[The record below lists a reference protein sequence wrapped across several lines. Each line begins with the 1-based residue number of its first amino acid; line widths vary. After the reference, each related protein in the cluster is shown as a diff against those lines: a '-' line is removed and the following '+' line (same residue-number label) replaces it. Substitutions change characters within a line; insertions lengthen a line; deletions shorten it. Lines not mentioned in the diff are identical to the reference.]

1 MLKNSGPHCHHQ
13 LVNVS
18 VNVVVLIFPN
28 PRRTDASLVVAVDG
42 DGWRWHRGSRCCL
55 RRSATDKRRDGFFLT
70 VVGVDV
76 DDVGGVGFDATP
88 NFRYLMRLKRGFPP
102 ASSSTTKLIWG
113 GFNLTWNWSSEFF
126 CLLERDLAR
135 IELGLDGL
143 EGSDS
148 NLALYRRPSTPT
160 ATLTWPNHFK
170 NNWSLICQGWSSLA
184 NDHTTWH
191 LANLKSITSLNT
203 GSKNLLKVYQIWL
216 TNTSQEWKKDF
227 QNPEQRHPLSTG

>member
-126 CLLERDLAR
+126 FVVTRLGSNWAR
-135 IELGLDGL
+135 SWRSWRLGLKFRLVLKTINTHCYPNLTQSFQNQLIRDQPGL
-143 EGSDS
+143 E
-148 NLALYRRPSTPT
+148 
-160 ATLTWPNHFK
+160 
-170 NNWSLICQGWSSLA
+170 LIG
-184 NDHTTWH
+184 
-191 LANLKSITSLNT
+191 
-203 GSKNLLKVYQIWL
+203 
-216 TNTSQEWKKDF
+216 
-227 QNPEQRHPLSTG
+227 QRSY